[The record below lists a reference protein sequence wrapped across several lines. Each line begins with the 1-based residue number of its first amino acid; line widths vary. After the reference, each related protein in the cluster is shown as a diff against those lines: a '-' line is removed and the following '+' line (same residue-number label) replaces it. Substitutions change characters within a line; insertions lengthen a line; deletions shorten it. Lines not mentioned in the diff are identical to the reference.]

1 MVDLGGS
8 GYNTTIL
15 GNLFNPHLKMLRWL
29 SHPVQSSI
37 YRWFSHSNF
46 HLSRWCPWFSKN
58 KSWKKSPWKQIS
70 QLIFPWK
77 LPFVADEFMDFPSK
91 NPIEKSLAA
100 TELRKTCALR
110 PRTPNSTKAWKNP
123 SGCRGC
129 NYYGILIMGLTIII
143 IMNGILMRLTI
154 IIIITIINGM

>member
-1 MVDLGGS
+1 MMSL
-8 GYNTTIL
+8 I
-15 GNLFNPHLKMLRWL
+15 FE
-29 SHPVQSSI
+29 
-37 YRWFSHSNF
+37 
-46 HLSRWCPWFSKN
+46 
-58 KSWKKSPWKQIS
+58 KQIMKKIS
-70 QLIFPWK
+70 MK
-77 LPFVADEFMDFPSK
+77 TDFTVDF
-91 NPIEKSLAA
+91 PIEKSLAA

-143 IMNGILMRLTI
+143 MNGILMRLTI